1 MPSLSRVLL
10 ACLVLVLLP
19 GSGKAGD
26 NPVCRTGAIK
36 NCSCVMSML
45 EGRLTARQ
53 IYLLTRA
60 WFHSHSEDA
69 DRRMRFFTEEAANIL
84 PVSLEY
90 GSVKY
95 FIAAKCGALAFDDD

>member
-1 MPSLSRVLL
+1 MRSLSRVLL
-10 ACLVLVLLP
+10 ACLALALLP
-19 GSGKAGD
+19 GSGKADD

-45 EGRLTARQ
+45 ESRLTARQ

-60 WFHSHSEDA
+60 WFHSRSEDA
-69 DRRMRFFTEEAANIL
+69 ERRMRFFTEEAANIL
-84 PVSLEY
+84 PVSLQY
-90 GSVKY
+90 GEIKY